1 MTLAVAPPEPLAL
14 PGRRP
19 IARVLAVAV
28 LVAVA
33 VGAAVRAADIQVVE
47 AAASR
52 PALALLLGRAEHLP
66 GSDKVFYPNYTGVG
80 WRSLQITPLCSVT
93 PLVLPILAL
102 GVLAV
107 LQRRFSPVRA
117 GVVTLGLVAGLF
129 VVNVGRIVMICFA
142 TRHWGP
148 GGFEL
153 THRVVGSVLIMAAL
167 AGSLVVGARLLSSS
181 STPNGPRSSRSPS

>member
-1 MTLAVAPPEPLAL
+1 MTVAVAPSEPLAL

-19 IARVLAVAV
+19 VARALSVAV

-33 VGAAVRAADIQVVE
+33 VAAAMRAADIQVVE
-47 AAASR
+47 AAVAR
-52 PALALLLGRAEHLP
+52 PVLAVLLGQAEHLP

-80 WRSLQITPLCSVT
+80 WRSLQITPLCSAT

-107 LQRRFSPVRA
+107 LQRRFSPLRA
-117 GVVTLGLVAGLF
+117 GLVTLGLVVALF
-129 VVNVGRIVMICFA
+129 AINVGRIVMICFA

-181 STPNGPRSSRSPS
+181 SASHGPRSPRVPS